1 MHKASEPNSL
11 SKSRVLR
18 EIFNCKELT
27 HLSNLGFVAGRA
39 VQVHKAKPVIDCY
52 LKAIPCNNAKK
63 KKTLLMS
70 VTLEEN
76 SYSTM
81 LLIFKDGTFHPECF
95 VLCKDMQI
103 FEAQLKYIRKTK

>member
-11 SKSRVLR
+11 SKSRVLW
-18 EIFNCKELT
+18 EIFKCKEFT

-63 KKTLLMS
+63 TLLMS

-81 LLIFKDGTFHPECF
+81 LLIFKDGTFHSEFF
-95 VLCKDMQI
+95 V
-103 FEAQLKYIRKTK
+103 